1 MPEHPENEKWYA
13 QKGAQGDVVLSTRV
27 RLARNLAGTP
37 FPARLDAQGKQKV
50 ALEIRG
56 AAAGLPLRWVDMA
69 DLSRLEAVSMAERR
83 LISTEFA
90 RQEPGTA
97 LLLREDERVSVMLC
111 EEDHLRIQ
119 AYSPGLALEDTWAMA
134 DGLDTALGRRLGYAF
149 DEGLGYLTQ
158 CPTNLGTAMRASVLL
173 HLPALAA
180 LGRVGRLG
188 ESISKLGLTIRGAFG
203 EGSEAEGALFQL
215 SNQVTLGIAEREA
228 LDNLQAITLQIAE
241 QERRAQ
247 SELLQ
252 RPEWENKAWRAY
264 GILRYAR
271 ILDSGDAVKLLSL
284 ARLGAARGFLPVPV
298 ETLNALMTDIQP
310 ATLCLARQVNEA
322 EQRDR
327 ARAEMIR
334 EQLTIDNTVN

>member
-1 MPEHPENEKWYA
+1 MLNNEKWYA
-13 QKGAQGDVVLSTRV
+13 QKGAQGDVALSTRV
-27 RLARNLAGTP
+27 RLARNLADTP
-37 FPARLDAQGKQKV
+37 FPAKLDAQSREKAYQ
-50 ALEIRG
+50 EIRE
-56 AAAGLPLRWVDMA
+56 AAKDLPLQWTNMA
-69 DLSRLEAVSMAERR
+69 DLPQIEAVAMAERR
-83 LISTEFA
+83 LVSAEFA

-97 LLLREDERVSVMLC
+97 LLLRGDERVSVMLC

-119 AYSPGLALEDTWAMA
+119 AYSPGLALDETYAMA
-134 DGLDTALGRRLGYAF
+134 DEIDTDLGHKLGYAF
-149 DEGLGYLTQ
+149 DERLGYLTQ

-188 ESISKLGLTIRGAFG
+188 ESIGKLGLTIRGAFG
-203 EGSEAEGALFQL
+203 EGSEAEGSLFQL
-215 SNQVTLGIAEREA
+215 SNQVTLGIAERQA

-247 SELLQ
+247 AELLQ
-252 RPEWENKAWRAY
+252 RPEWENKCWRAY

-271 ILDSGDAVKLLSL
+271 FLDSGDAIKLLSL
-284 ARLGAARGFLPVPV
+284 ARLGAARGILPVEI

-310 ATLCLARQVNEA
+310 ATLCIAKQVKEA
-322 EQRDR
+322 EERDR

-334 EQLTIDNTVN
+334 EVLEV